1 MATQIGY
8 SVPEE
13 SIGFWQEHFERHKV
27 FYSKPSTKFGEL
39 SLAFVDPDGLH
50 LEIVASQ
57 SEATRKPWATKEVSN
72 EVATRGFHH
81 VTLTLANIE
90 ATVELLTNGFSYKL
104 MGQEGNRF
112 RLATDAV
119 NQAAIV
125 DLVELPGVKPG
136 LVAGRS
142 VHHLAF
148 RVKDQAV
155 QQKFRDQIVA
165 RGWSIT

>member
-1 MATQIGY
+1 
-8 SVPEE
+8 
-13 SIGFWQEHFERHKV
+13 
-27 FYSKPSTKFGEL
+27 
-39 SLAFVDPDGLH
+39 
-50 LEIVASQ
+50 
-57 SEATRKPWATKEVSN
+57 
-72 EVATRGFHH
+72 
-81 VTLTLANIE
+81 
-90 ATVELLTNGFSYKL
+90 VELLTNVFSYKL

-136 LVAGRS
+136 LVAGGT